1 MSDTYPIPE
10 SVMILH
16 REFAPDATL
25 AVVCE
30 GKHLMFQLN
39 RRQVFLVM
47 SQACQA
53 LADMEP
59 HRKAGAI

>member
-1 MSDTYPIPE
+1 
-10 SVMILH
+10 MILH

-59 HRKAGAI
+59 HRKVGAI